1 LGKTWLALYIGLS
14 VAAGKTC
21 GPWECT
27 KPRRVLYIDGEMPLD
42 GIKERVRTL
51 CKGKYSRSMSFLSH
65 ERFLDKEGKILNFS
79 DPQNQQAM
87 LKTCID
93 QKVEIVVIDNLS
105 CLLTGMAEN
114 DADSW
119 EVVLPWLLQLRRHRI
134 SVIFIH
140 HANRTGKNMRGTSR
154 REDAA
159 FWVIRLDEVS
169 NSLFREGEGAQFIT
183 RFTKNRQGT
192 EIETSPQD
200 WRFEPDGNSTQITFK
215 SVSSL
220 DLFLQLIEDGL
231 TSCTDI
237 ATEMGATKGTIS
249 KLAKKAKEKGLLV
262 FEGSGRGTTYKLK

>member
-1 LGKTWLALYIGLS
+1 M
-14 VAAGKTC
+14 
-21 GPWECT
+21 
-27 KPRRVLYIDGEMPLD
+27 VL
-42 GIKERVRTL
+42 
-51 CKGKYSRSMSFLSH
+51 RSA
-65 ERFLDKEGKILNFS
+65 FS
-79 DPQNQQAM
+79 KA
-87 LKTCID
+87 
-93 QKVEIVVIDNLS
+93 
-105 CLLTGMAEN
+105 
-114 DADSW
+114 
-119 EVVLPWLLQLRRHRI
+119 
-134 SVIFIH
+134 
-140 HANRTGKNMRGTSR
+140 
-154 REDAA
+154 
-159 FWVIRLDEVS
+159 RLDEVS

-192 EIETSPQD
+192 EIETSAQD